1 MGGPICIYQKEL
13 DKTCFQLDVT
23 YGDFKVLPWRTV
35 SNKVLHNQALDIAKN
50 PNYDE
55 RLKYVYLLQ

>member
-1 MGGPICIYQKEL
+1 MEGPICIYQKEL
-13 DKTCFQLDVT
+13 DKGCFQHDVT
-23 YGDFKVLPWRTV
+23 YGDFEVLPWRAV
-35 SNKVLHNQALDIAKN
+35 YDKVLHDQAFDIAKN